1 MLLENVAENFK
12 VSVRC
17 FGFVIDINL
26 GKWRSGCAPPSPAEC
41 ITWVLGVFP
50 LETSEYLSVVLIYMV
65 KMHRNGVFMHCSHQI
80 CSALQLN

>member
-26 GKWRSGCAPPSPAEC
+26 GSGDQAVPLPPPPN
-41 ITWVLGVFP
+41 VLPG
-50 LETSEYLSVVLIYMV
+50 YLGYF
-65 KMHRNGVFMHCSHQI
+65 H
-80 CSALQLN
+80 